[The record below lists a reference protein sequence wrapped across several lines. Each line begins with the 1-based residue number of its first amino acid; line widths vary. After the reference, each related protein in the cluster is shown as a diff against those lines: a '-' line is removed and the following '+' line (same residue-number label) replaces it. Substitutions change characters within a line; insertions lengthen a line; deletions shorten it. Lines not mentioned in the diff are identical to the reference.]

1 MKRDGDQLSF
11 LMLRNDHLHPVLSA
25 FVRDGLNLSEGERLG
40 TEVTDVSV
48 VNLFGIFP
56 LRLQIP

>member
-40 TEVTDVSV
+40 TEAMICGSH
-48 VNLFGIFP
+48 
-56 LRLQIP
+56 